1 MILLEYKGWQVHKHL
16 NERARIYHN
25 CKPGMSWATYFRYE
39 RNFRQTNCGYCAK
52 SIPDAVVFV
61 LEMIK

>member
-1 MILLEYKGWQVHKHL
+1 MILLKYDGWEVRK
-16 NERARIYHN
+16 
-25 CKPGMSWATYFRYE
+25 SSTYPMVRHYCIDNGWYFYYNYE
-39 RNFRQTNCGYCAK
+39 KLYRQTNCGYCAK